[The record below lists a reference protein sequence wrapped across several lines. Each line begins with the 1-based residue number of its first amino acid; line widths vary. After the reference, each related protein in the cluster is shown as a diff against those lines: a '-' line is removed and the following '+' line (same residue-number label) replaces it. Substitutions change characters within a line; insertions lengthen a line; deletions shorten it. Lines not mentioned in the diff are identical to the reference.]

1 MAKLSENEIRARLRD
16 RPGWDLTS
24 EGIRKSV
31 KCKDFKTAIALV
43 NAVADLAEA
52 ANHHPDILIFGWN
65 KVTFTLMTHSE
76 KAVTDRDLA
85 MAGQIDGAIQKFA
98 AS

>member
-1 MAKLSENEIRARLRD
+1 VAKLSENEIRARLRD

>member
-1 MAKLSENEIRARLRD
+1 MAILSEAEIRNRLKELS
-16 RPGWDLTS
+16 GWTVVP
-24 EGIRKSV
+24 EGIRKTYV
-31 KCKDFKTAIALV
+31 RRDFKDAMRLV
-43 NAVADLAEA
+43 NAVADLAEE

-76 KAVTDRDLA
+76 RGLTEKDFALA
-85 MAGQIDGAIQKFA
+85 ARIERA